1 LIEIDQDY
9 GPYRKGW
16 LWRTLIFI
24 MQHSL
29 CVMPMKT
36 EIFVSKPVGEHEW
49 IYFNPFI
56 PPLQASKWKTACA
69 GCHLILRLAKHESSP
84 AKGDL
89 AGLIQVTTKHAVS
102 SKLDLPK
109 SV

>member
-1 LIEIDQDY
+1 MVLIAKA
-9 GPYRKGW
+9 GSG
-16 LWRTLIFI
+16 RTLIFI

-84 AKGDL
+84 AKADL
-89 AGLIQVTTKHAVS
+89 AAL
-102 SKLDLPK
+102 SKSQPSPRYPVNWIYLNQ
-109 SV
+109 SR